1 MLWARAGVPAQ
12 YLPSRPEEFG
22 PDASAPGMINSLNRN
37 VSAPTRVVP
46 GRVDT
51 LKQLE
56 MVVAERGKL
65 SQHGQGPVSDDDA
78 ARLRERLLVSRP
90 IDRTSLSA
98 SVSQLRRSC
107 EK

>member
-1 MLWARAGVPAQ
+1 MLWARAGVPTQ

-22 PDASAPGMINSLNRN
+22 PHASAPGMINSLNRN

-90 IDRTSLSA
+90 IEE
-98 SVSQLRRSC
+98 LR
-107 EK
+107 